1 MGRPG
6 HLGSPPHEILRTGP
20 ESARGIGGRVVVTET
35 LAYLLGSRG
44 EDLRGLAEGDISR
57 VDIDA
62 SHGEQ
67 RDDRRGKRD
76 QAGECGGG
84 AQEMLI
90 RGLGDD
96 VRRRRFS
103 GGQSRRERIAA
114 GQRGGDPKRR
124 LRPARGVG
132 LETSIDHLDDPGI
145 DHRAYARGER
155 WRRRSRLLSAFRQ
168 AHRTIG
174 RRARQQFEEQQA
186 YGIQVGLRRKPSAD
200 DLLRRHIRGR
210 ARDLTRRVVVG
221 ETRQAE
227 IGDANLSSAVEHHVG
242 RLQVAM
248 EDAAVV
254 RRGKAGA
261 DLSNDLDGLVR
272 RQPADAAQER
282 RKVFAVHVLHRH
294 ERTAVPLAD
303 VMDPADIG
311 MRDLTCGARLIAQAR
326 RQGGLVAA
334 QKLQRNGLA
343 EREIVGAIDLAH
355 AAATEQADDAV
366 ARPEKGAWCERAV
379 IDAAAGCPRTPRYVG
394 RRRDWLRRQGRG
406 DGRRIGGCA
415 AHVACGGVRSSF
427 GAANGADHRANL
439 VTAPSSSFVT

>member
-1 MGRPG
+1 MIGAAPNRDSTGVTRGRGLLRYQNTISCGRSDWRCSQSGGPAIRARCQR
-6 HLGSPPHEILRTGP
+6 EILRTGP
-20 ESARGIGGRVVVTET
+20 ESVRGVGGRVVVTET
-35 LAYLLGSRG
+35 LAYLVGPRG
-44 EDLRGLAEGDISR
+44 EDLRRLAEGDIPR
-57 VDIDA
+57 VDVDA
-62 SHGEQ
+62 GHGEQ
-67 RDDRRGKRD
+67 RDDRRAERD

-114 GQRGGDPKRR
+114 GQRGGDREAPT
-124 LRPARGVG
+124 PAG
-132 LETSIDHLDDPGI
+132 
-145 DHRAYARGER
+145 AR
-155 WRRRSRLLSAFRQ
+155 
-168 AHRTIG
+168 
-174 RRARQQFEEQQA
+174 RRARDIDRSP
-186 YGIQVGLRRKPSAD
+186 GRSGDRSP
-200 DLLRRHIRGR
+200 R
-210 ARDLTRRVVVG
+210 ARSGTAAAPTQSAAACVPPGSPSHGPACPPSSSKSSRPTAYRSVCGDSRPPAICSGAIYAGVPAISPVAVVVG

-227 IGDANLSSAVEHHVG
+227 VGDANLPAAVEHHVG

-248 EDAAVV
+248 EDAAIV

-272 RQPADAAQER
+272 RQPADAAQQR

-303 VMDPADIG
+303 VMNPADIG
-311 MRDLTCGARLIAQAR
+311 MRDLAGGARLVAQAR

-334 QKLQRNGLA
+334 QELQRDGLA

-366 ARPEKGAWCERAV
+366 AR
-379 IDAAAGCPRTPRYVG
+379 
-394 RRRDWLRRQGRG
+394 RR
-406 DGRRIGGCA
+406 GGC
-415 AHVACGGVRSSF
+415 
-427 GAANGADHRANL
+427 L
-439 VTAPSSSFVT
+439 V